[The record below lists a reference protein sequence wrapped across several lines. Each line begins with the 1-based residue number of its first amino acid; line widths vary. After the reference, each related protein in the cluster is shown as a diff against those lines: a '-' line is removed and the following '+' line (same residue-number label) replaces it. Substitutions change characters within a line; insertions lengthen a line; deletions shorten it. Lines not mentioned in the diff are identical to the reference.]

1 MKRKTAVL
9 ILVGLF
15 AGALDLHAGTDWNTN
30 DGGSLQFLDP
40 ANWNE
45 GDVNGIF
52 PADWAPAAALDLRLT
67 NDWTGT
73 LTFLG
78 SVAKDTTFKGRN
90 DNDSGAQNRTI
101 TLDGDILVQPSASAG
116 RLVFDAM
123 VGFDLGGET
132 RTFRLFSPSSAD
144 KFRVQGQFTN
154 GDAILEGGGGMMLL
168 EAASF
173 SGNVKI
179 CENTTLMVNYA
190 NNNHD
195 VTRANNVEIN
205 RGTLTVNAYSGD
217 DTARFGAINVTG
229 ESVSGVS
236 ILTVGDNNRNHLSTL
251 SAQSF
256 SSTNGGVLAVLAK
269 NLAGDGASASRVFFV
284 TAPESAGSGQPGT
297 SGAPVLLD
305 LVAGASNNE
314 NDLYV
319 YGATQPRLATYDAT
333 LGVRA
338 LSSSE
343 TSEAVSGEDAVNLVV
358 PSASTLEL
366 SADATV
372 NSLQMHTGAYNS
384 ASPQITGEGVLT
396 VESGMI
402 LAVAPK
408 DGAKIDVPLD
418 FGDTMGRIIV
428 GGAYKGT
435 YRAIISK
442 PVAGSGGLMLTKL
455 SQTSYDHTVKTS
467 SNAIGVDASNSGQS
481 TYTGDTYVQCVVT
494 LGSSSFLPYGTRPG
508 NTILNGSLN
517 FNTIAINGL
526 YGTGKVWGTTLTVG
540 EDGSD
545 SDFDGSVE
553 ELTTLNIEGGRFNL
567 DGSVKN
573 GTVNVAS
580 GAAIGGSGGI
590 TNNLVFASGAKLA
603 VTVVDGVAT
612 CLAVAGE
619 VSGGPVTVNANVT
632 GSKWRDAQCILR
644 SGEEITATFV
654 KGAGIGSLELRNGGT
669 ELWATPKVSGF
680 AIIIQ

>member
-1 MKRKTAVL
+1 M
-9 ILVGLF
+9 
-15 AGALDLHAGTDWNTN
+15 GT
-30 DGGSLQFLDP
+30 
-40 ANWNE
+40 
-45 GDVNGIF
+45 
-52 PADWAPAAALDLRLT
+52 
-67 NDWTGT
+67 
-73 LTFLG
+73 
-78 SVAKDTTFKGRN
+78 
-90 DNDSGAQNRTI
+90 
-101 TLDGDILVQPSASAG
+101 
-116 RLVFDAM
+116 
-123 VGFDLGGET
+123 
-132 RTFRLFSPSSAD
+132 
-144 KFRVQGQFTN
+144 
-154 GDAILEGGGGMMLL
+154 
-168 EAASF
+168 
-173 SGNVKI
+173 I
-179 CENTTLMVNYA
+179 C
-190 NNNHD
+190 
-195 VTRANNVEIN
+195 
-205 RGTLTVNAYSGD
+205 
-217 DTARFGAINVTG
+217 
-229 ESVSGVS
+229 
-236 ILTVGDNNRNHLSTL
+236 
-251 SAQSF
+251 
-256 SSTNGGVLAVLAK
+256 
-269 NLAGDGASASRVFFV
+269 
-284 TAPESAGSGQPGT
+284 
-297 SGAPVLLD
+297 
-305 LVAGASNNE
+305 
-314 NDLYV
+314 
-319 YGATQPRLATYDAT
+319 
-333 LGVRA
+333 
-338 LSSSE
+338 
-343 TSEAVSGEDAVNLVV
+343 
-358 PSASTLEL
+358 
-366 SADATV
+366 
-372 NSLQMHTGAYNS
+372 
-384 ASPQITGEGVLT
+384 
-396 VESGMI
+396 
-402 LAVAPK
+402 
-408 DGAKIDVPLD
+408 D

-494 LGSSSFLPYGTRPG
+494 LGSSSFLPHGTRPG